1 MSAQPKSGTKSGLKQ
16 LSIKKSEGLSS
27 ILKSNNEDEN
37 VIVPTSI
44 KETLIEEERFPK
56 SSGLSKLRTK
66 LSETFIPAR
75 NEIEDENGNT
85 SILITGANVAN
96 NIDAVSR
103 FWLLLRIILVLV
115 VVYFILKWLGY
126 LDRIV
131 AWYNNTFGKY
141 IDPILL
147 KMGIKKQEKIDEKKE
162 EKYLEDVGV
171 AGLGNQINQPGV
183 MASSTAGG
191 MQIPGQGTPMPQMQQ
206 PQMALNQEPSPYPLP
221 SYVKNMP
228 APPSPNPPKMSNDE
242 ALTAALAYAAENTP
256 QPDDATSVTQ
266 IKGSKS
272 GYCYIGEDRGFRSCI
287 KVGPNDKCVSG
298 QIYPS
303 EVICQNPRLRP

>member
-1 MSAQPKSGTKSGLKQ
+1 M
-16 LSIKKSEGLSS
+16 I
-27 ILKSNNEDEN
+27 
-37 VIVPTSI
+37 
-44 KETLIEEERFPK
+44 
-56 SSGLSKLRTK
+56 
-66 LSETFIPAR
+66 
-75 NEIEDENGNT
+75 
-85 SILITGANVAN
+85 
-96 NIDAVSR
+96 
-103 FWLLLRIILVLV
+103 
-115 VVYFILKWLGY
+115 YFILKWLGY
-126 LDRIV
+126 LDRII
-131 AWYNNTFGKY
+131 AWYDLTFGKY
-141 IDPILL
+141 IDSILL
-147 KMGIKKQEKIDEKKE
+147 KIGIKKQEKIEEKKE
-162 EKYLEDVGV
+162 EKYLEEVGV

-206 PQMALNQEPSPYPLP
+206 PQMALNQEPSPYPVP
-221 SYVKNMP
+221 SDVYNKAAP
-228 APPSPNPPKMSNDE
+228 ASPNPPKMSDDE
-242 ALTAALAYAAENTP
+242 ALTAALAYAAQHTP